1 MERRKSPDLDDL
13 LDDAAEVPKGHDI
26 RSLGPSDSSDTGAD
40 MVGVEG
46 AMDSTT
52 DRQGTGERSTVGS
65 EFEVNTG
72 ADITAD
78 RVVES
83 EEAGL
88 GGGLDQA
95 EEAQLGIT
103 DEELNAIV
111 RRELGLEP
119 EDR

>member
-1 MERRKSPDLDDL
+1 MERRKTPDLDDL
-13 LDDAAEVPKGHDI
+13 LDELAEVPKGHDI

-46 AMDSTT
+46 ALDSTT
-52 DRQGTGERSTVGS
+52 DRQGTGERATVGS
-65 EFEVNTG
+65 EFEVSIG

-83 EEAGL
+83 DEAGL

-103 DEELNAIV
+103 DEEIESIV
-111 RRELGLEP
+111 RSELGLDDEKT
-119 EDR
+119 